1 MTKNRVAIAAIVIAA
16 AIVGPV
22 GFVSPA
28 YGHNVLIASTPA
40 AGETLAELPP
50 EFSVTTNEPMLA
62 LPESQGFI
70 LQIRDA
76 AGDYYGDGCVEVVD
90 ATMWTTPALG
100 APGDYTMLWQ
110 AVSSD
115 GHAIDGEIAFSWAP
129 ESDVDADAGSSTP
142 PVCGQATSPTPAATA
157 SATPAP
163 SEPGEEPATG
173 SGIDLVT
180 VLWIGGG
187 LLALGIA
194 VAVAI
199 AIAGRRKT

>member
-1 MTKNRVAIAAIVIAA
+1 MAKNRVAIAAIVIAA

-28 YGHNVLIASTPA
+28 YAHNVLIASTPA
-40 AGETLAELPP
+40 AGETLGELPP
-50 EFSVTTNEPMLA
+50 EFSVTMNEPMLA
-62 LPESQGFI
+62 VPGGQGFV

-76 AGDYYGDGCVEVVD
+76 AGDYYGDGCVEVVE
-90 ATMWTTPALG
+90 ATMWATPALG

-110 AVSSD
+110 AVSGD
-115 GHAIDGEIAFSWAP
+115 GHAIAGEIAFTWAP
-129 ESDVDADAGSSTP
+129 EFDVDADVGAATP
-142 PVCGQATSPTPAATA
+142 PVCGQAASPTPAATA

-163 SEPGEEPATG
+163 SEPGEEPATA
-173 SGIDLVT
+173 SGIDVVT
-180 VLWIGGG
+180 VLWVGGG

-199 AIAGRRKT
+199 AIAGRRKP